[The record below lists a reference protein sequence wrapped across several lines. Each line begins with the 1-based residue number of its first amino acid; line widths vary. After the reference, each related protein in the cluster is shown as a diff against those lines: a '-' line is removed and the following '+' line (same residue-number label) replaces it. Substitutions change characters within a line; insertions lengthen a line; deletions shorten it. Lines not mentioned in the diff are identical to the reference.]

1 MDYKAIY
8 EQASQAGQQAE
19 ADFIAKHGEPFYCG
33 FAWVEIPN
41 GRSPFVNW
49 AKKNDVGSKHYQ
61 KGWQVWNPTKTFSQ
75 SMDVREAGATAFA
88 KVLRDNGIE
97 AYMVSRA
104 D

>member
-1 MDYKAIY
+1 MSKPHR
-8 EQASQAGQQAE
+8 QGNKQKLTSLPSMASRSI
-19 ADFIAKHGEPFYCG
+19 DG

-49 AKKNDVGSKHYQ
+49 ARKNDVGTKHYQ